1 MSDETGTFWS
11 ISNRGALVVELIEL
25 FDWLSKKGYRYK
37 AEKDVYSL
45 YKIEG
50 HIIKHAYVQDFIN
63 EIIYHLHNE
72 YKEDTVKTVTYPVK
86 PPETFCYSPLQVLER
101 ITKYGYSKIFNEK
114 NLQNLQ
120 VLEVEVH
127 RHTKESAVFYFK
139 NKFVRVQASGPSLHE
154 YSELK
159 GNCVFED
166 NIIKHEIALIDL
178 KNIQQRSF
186 AKNAVCFGDFL
197 RKISI
202 VTDPISK
209 VPLPEQS
216 EEKLAFLMQL
226 LGYLLHDYR
235 QKGLTDFSVI
245 FSDDE
250 AGGTGKGILFQALKE
265 LTNVCL
271 IDCKK
276 KRIFDPISLTHETRI
291 KVYNDIQPKFFNFE
305 EAYNEITDGGTI
317 HYKNGHEENID
328 YKETWKVALTSNH
341 IIKGNNDSD
350 IRRQKVFNMHIFFN
364 KKRTVQHEYGHSFFS
379 EDWQPQDWVFFFNMM
394 FECVT
399 LWLDSNYSISFEDEE
414 YDLRK
419 IEAEYPIEFQQYVDS
434 LKGGYHPTGQLYNNF
449 KKHPEYGTSLWAQN
463 ISTQRFG
470 KNLTKYLTET
480 GRDHHKTANRT
491 EIYIAPKQASKQEA
505 KQLEFQTNYNKPC

>member
-1 MSDETGTFWS
+1 MSEETGTFWS

-25 FDWLSKKGYRYK
+25 FEWLSGKGYRVK

-45 YKIEG
+45 YKLEG
-50 HIIKHAYVQDFIN
+50 YLIRRAYIQDFID

-72 YKEDTVKTVTYPVK
+72 YKEPTIKTIEYPKKEDETY
-86 PPETFCYSPLQVLER
+86 CYYPLQVLER
-101 ITKYGYSKIFNEK
+101 ITKFGYSKIFNEK
-114 NLQNLQ
+114 NLQNLKP
-120 VLEVEVH
+120 LEVEVH

-139 NKFVRVQASGPSLHE
+139 NKFVRIQATGPTLHD
-154 YSELK
+154 YSELNGK
-159 GNCVFED
+159 CVFED
-166 NIIKHEIALIDL
+166 NIIKHEITLINTADKEEIDL
-178 KNIQQRSF
+178 AEK
-186 AKNAVCFGDFL
+186 AVCFGDFL
-197 RKISI
+197 RKISM

-209 VPLPEQS
+209 VPIAEQS

-235 QKGLTDFSVI
+235 QKGLTDFGVI

-250 AGGTGKGILFQALKE
+250 AGGTGKGILFQALRE

-305 EAYNEITDGGTI
+305 EVYNEITDGGTI

-341 IIKGNNDSD
+341 IIRGSNDSD
-350 IRRQKVFNMHIFFN
+350 LRRQKVFNMHIFFN
-364 KKRTVQHEYGHSFFS
+364 KNRTVQGHYGHSFFS
-379 EDWQPQDWVFFFNMM
+379 EDWQPKDWIFFFNMM
-394 FECVT
+394 FECVVC
-399 LWLDSNYSISFEDEE
+399 WLGSGYNISFQDNE
-414 YDLRK
+414 YELRK

-434 LKGGYHPTGQLYNNF
+434 LKAGLYPTGQLYNNF
-449 KKHPEYGTSLWAQN
+449 QKHPEYGTSPWAQGV
-463 ISTQRFG
+463 STQRFG
-470 KNLTKYLTET
+470 KLLTKYLTET
-480 GRDHHKTANRT
+480 GRDHHKTSNRS
-491 EIYIAPKQASKQEA
+491 EIYLAPLPADKPQQKAT
-505 KQLEFQTNYNKPC
+505 QTAIF